1 MPRFVLT
8 ERDADQGTSEEGERR
23 GKEEVHALLSPKD
36 ETRLAM
42 RQSRRQ
48 RLKNKGTIHK

>member
-1 MPRFVLT
+1 MAQFVLT

-36 ETRLAM
+36 ETRLTM
-42 RQSRRQ
+42 RQSLRQ
-48 RLKNKGTIHK
+48 PQHPLMVF